1 VVAQFQ
7 MHGDARDVV
16 TYIDDHLPDVRLHPD
31 SFKRLIVNL
40 LSNAFKYS
48 SSGSPVIVKTFTQ
61 KKKDQLYVGIAIQDY
76 GDGMSPE
83 DLEHAFERFYRSSSQ
98 EAIAGTGLG
107 LSIAKE
113 IMFAHAGEIE
123 IQSTLGEGTTVT
135 LLFPA
140 MRKWGN
146 SEKS

>member
-1 VVAQFQ
+1 
-7 MHGDARDVV
+7 
-16 TYIDDHLPDVRLHPD
+16 VRLHPD

-61 KKKDQLYVGIAIQDY
+61 KKTNQEYVGIAIQDY

-83 DLEHAFERFYRSSSQ
+83 DVEHAFERFYRSSAH
-98 EAIAGTGLG
+98 EAISGTGLG

-113 IMFAHAGEIE
+113 IMHAHAGEIE
-123 IQSTLGEGTTVT
+123 IQSNLGEGTTVT

-140 MRKWGN
+140 IRKWGQLP
-146 SEKS
+146 K